1 MIYGKYGE
9 MIFKNMEKNYPIR
22 KQELELTGQLEMK
35 IFEREK
41 IILARKENIEK
52 NMINHCKPQIY
63 DSLYS
68 STASGLLAQ
77 YKSASEKELRQP
89 QIVPLNDKYST
100 SFGISRKIEN

>member
-41 IILARKENIEK
+41 VILSKKENIEK
-52 NMINHCKPQIY
+52 Q
-63 DSLYS
+63 
-68 STASGLLAQ
+68 
-77 YKSASEKELRQP
+77 
-89 QIVPLNDKYST
+89 V
-100 SFGISRKIEN
+100 KIENPVPDTKEILVLAKYQKMIESLVDETLMKDILEKI

>member
-41 IILARKENIEK
+41 VILAKKENIEK
-52 NMINHCKPQIY
+52 Q
-63 DSLYS
+63 
-68 STASGLLAQ
+68 
-77 YKSASEKELRQP
+77 
-89 QIVPLNDKYST
+89 V
-100 SFGISRKIEN
+100 KIENPVPDTKEILVLAKYQKMIESLVDEKLMKEILEKI

>member
-41 IILARKENIEK
+41 VILAKKENIEK
-52 NMINHCKPQIY
+52 Q
-63 DSLYS
+63 
-68 STASGLLAQ
+68 
-77 YKSASEKELRQP
+77 
-89 QIVPLNDKYST
+89 V
-100 SFGISRKIEN
+100 KIENPVPNTKEILVLAKYQKMIESLVDEKLMKDILEKIEKSHYWLFSY

>member
-41 IILARKENIEK
+41 VILAKKENIEK
-52 NMINHCKPQIY
+52 Q
-63 DSLYS
+63 
-68 STASGLLAQ
+68 
-77 YKSASEKELRQP
+77 
-89 QIVPLNDKYST
+89 V
-100 SFGISRKIEN
+100 KIENPAPDTKEILVLAKYQKMIESLVDEKLMKDILEKI

>member
-41 IILARKENIEK
+41 VILSKKENIEK
-52 NMINHCKPQIY
+52 Q
-63 DSLYS
+63 
-68 STASGLLAQ
+68 
-77 YKSASEKELRQP
+77 
-89 QIVPLNDKYST
+89 V
-100 SFGISRKIEN
+100 KIENPVPDTKEILVLAKYQKMIESLVDERLMKDILEKI

>member
-41 IILARKENIEK
+41 VILSKKENIEK
-52 NMINHCKPQIY
+52 Q
-63 DSLYS
+63 
-68 STASGLLAQ
+68 
-77 YKSASEKELRQP
+77 
-89 QIVPLNDKYST
+89 V
-100 SFGISRKIEN
+100 KIENPVPDTKEILVLAKYQKMIESLVDEKLMKDILEKI